1 MRDLVRTYRSFPE
14 GGINNPNRG
23 IICPKGIEDECVSL
37 RPENAAPDVLTV
49 LLSSILFLVDG
60 PSDTLSLAPARVFS
74 VKGRTS
80 LEKLAA
86 PSSRFTLGAST
97 GSRLQNP
104 HSLSALI
111 PGLQIPEYGA
121 SLTSTIYIR
130 GLGSRMENPA
140 LSLYVDDIPV
150 LDKNAYDFDWY
161 GLQAGTLL
169 RGPQGSL
176 YGRNA
181 MGGVLVLRS
190 PSALETDGWQGLV
203 EAGWPGTLHL
213 GVSGNAGTRHHVS
226 GSFRLRKGYFIN
238 QYTGKTLDPYAGGL
252 LRWRW
257 DGEASASL
265 RLSNA
270 LHVNYSDEGGFAYGR
285 YLDGEIHPVNYNDEG
300 SYRRLSV
307 LDGFKVQYLGEHI
320 RLTGVSSLQLLTDRM
335 RMDQDYTPES
345 IFTLEQKQRSAALTQ
360 EIILTPT
367 REFRHWKPQT
377 GFFAFGKLNRMTAP
391 VVFKEDGIRS
401 LILDNAN
408 RNIPADLGY
417 LDISEKTFP
426 VNSGFWLGSWNA
438 ALYHESVWE
447 LGRWLLTAGVRLDY
461 EGGTM
466 DYDSQALIH
475 YRFVPIMKADKPFK
489 TSYKGVLQQHHFQVL
504 PKLSVLYEALS
515 REGATVRVY
524 GNVTKGFRAGGFNT
538 QIFSDIL
545 QGLMMTGMMAD
556 LGVYFDTPRESV
568 TAQNTQYRPEEAW
581 NYELGLRFRSGS
593 VFSAEVN
600 AYYIDCLNQQLTVF
614 PPGKT
619 TGRMMTN
626 AGRSRSMGVETE
638 LDFHKDWFHSHLSY
652 SFCDARFR
660 EYIDG
665 TADYSGKRISYV
677 PQNSFYAGADAS
689 FNWLGRAWLA
699 SAELRGWGPIWW
711 NEDNSRY
718 SPAALT
724 LGAMLGVSFRRL
736 DLYVRAE
743 NLLGRQY
750 PAFYF
755 KSIGHEFF
763 ALSKPGQFTLGISFK
778 LL

>member
-1 MRDLVRTYRSFPE
+1 ML
-14 GGINNPNRG
+14 
-23 IICPKGIEDECVSL
+23 SL
-37 RPENAAPDVLTV
+37 
-49 LLSSILFLVDG
+49 LLSAVLVSFTSPG
-60 PSDTLSLAPARVFS
+60 DTLSLVPARVVS
-74 VKGRTS
+74 IKGRTR
-80 LEKLAA
+80 LDKLAA
-86 PSSRFTLGAST
+86 PSSRFSLDASA
-97 GSRLQNP
+97 GNRLQNP
-104 HSLSALI
+104 HSLNSLVPGLLI
-111 PGLQIPEYGA
+111 PDYGA

-140 LSLYVDDIPV
+140 LGLYLDDIPV

-190 PSALETDGWQGLV
+190 PSARETDGWQGMA
-203 EAGWPGTLHL
+203 EAGWPGVLRA
-213 GVSGNAGTRHHVS
+213 GVSGNVGDNHYLSASV
-226 GSFRLRKGYFIN
+226 RLRRGYFTN
-238 QYTGKTLDPYAGGL
+238 EYTGKLLDPYAGGL
-252 LRWRW
+252 IRWKW
-257 DGEASASL
+257 DKAVSAQM
-265 RLSNA
+265 RLSNS
-270 LHVNYSDEGGFAYGR
+270 LHAGYSTEGGFAYGR

-300 SYRRLSV
+300 SYRRFLL
-307 LDGFKVQYLGEHI
+307 LDGFKVQYTGEKI
-320 RLTGVSSLQLLTDRM
+320 QLTSISSLQLLADRM

-360 EIILTPT
+360 EFILTPT
-367 REFRHWKPQT
+367 RNFEYWKPQT
-377 GFFAFGKLNRMTAP
+377 GFFAFAKMNRMKAP

-408 RNIPADLGY
+408 KNIPADLGY
-417 LDISEKTFP
+417 LDITEKTFP
-426 VNSGFWLGSWNA
+426 VTSEFWLGSWNA

-447 LGRWLLTAGVRLDY
+447 LGRWLLTAGIRLDY

-466 DYDSQALIH
+466 DYDSEALIH
-475 YRFVPIMKADKPFK
+475 YRFAPIMKADKPFE
-489 TSYKGVLQQHHFQVL
+489 TSYKGFLQQHFFQLL
-504 PKLSVLYEALS
+504 PKFSVLYEAVSNENGSL
-515 REGATVRVY
+515 RVY

-568 TAQNTQYRPEEAW
+568 TAQNTQYKPEEAW
-581 NYELGLRFRSGS
+581 NYELGLRFKAGNSLNG
-593 VFSAEVN
+593 EVN
-600 AYYIDCLNQQLTVF
+600 AYYIDCINQQLTVF

-626 AGRSRSMGVETE
+626 AGRSRSLGVETE
-638 LDFHKDWFHSHLSY
+638 LDYHKDWFHSHVSY

-665 TADYSGKRISYV
+665 TANYSGNRIPYV
-677 PQNSFYAGADAS
+677 PQHSYYVEADAS
-689 FNWLGRAWLA
+689 FDWLGRAWLA
-699 SAELRGWGPIWW
+699 SAEVRGSGPVWW
-711 NEDNSRY
+711 NEDNSQS
-718 SPAALT
+718 SPATLS
-724 LGAMLGVSFRRL
+724 LGAMLGVSFNRF
-736 DLYVRAE
+736 DLYLRAD

-750 PAFYF
+750 PTFYF

-763 ALSKPGQFTLGISFK
+763 ALSKPRQLTLGITFK
-778 LL
+778 L